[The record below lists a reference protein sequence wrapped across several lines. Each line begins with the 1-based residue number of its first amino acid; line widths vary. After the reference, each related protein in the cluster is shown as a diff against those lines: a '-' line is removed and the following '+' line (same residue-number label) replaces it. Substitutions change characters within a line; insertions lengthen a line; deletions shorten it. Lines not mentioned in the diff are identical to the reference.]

1 MSREWWVWGA
11 VFEEGFSCV
20 SAREIE
26 FTCLPVEE
34 GISRKVFYNNC
45 SVTMFDLLTT
55 VLLLFLFTPYKRC
68 LPTIKSKGD
77 DLDTTNNI

>member
-1 MSREWWVWGA
+1 M
-11 VFEEGFSCV
+11 FEEGFSCV

-34 GISRKVFYNNC
+34 GISRKVFYNC

-55 VLLLFLFTPYKRC
+55 VLLLFLFTPYKSVY
-68 LPTIKSKGD
+68 LP
-77 DLDTTNNI
+77 